1 MVVYLDDILITGSSE
16 EQHLKNL
23 SEVLKWLQQAGLW
36 LKKEKCEF
44 LATSVVYLGH
54 RINAKGLHPTND
66 KIDAISRA
74 PMPKNWTELKAYLG
88 LLNYYNKFMPNL
100 ATELAP
106 LYQLLHKGTLW
117 QWGE

>member
-1 MVVYLDDILITGSSE
+1 M
-16 EQHLKNL
+16 LKR
-23 SEVLKWLQQAGLW
+23 LQQVGLQ

-54 RINAKGLHPTND
+54 RIDAKGLHPNND

-74 PMPKNWTELKAYLG
+74 PTAKNCTELKAYLG
-88 LLNYYNKFMPNL
+88 LPNYYNKFMPHL

-106 LYQLLHKGTLW
+106 LYQFLHKDTLW
-117 QWGE
+117 QWGGTRRLGI